1 MHFKK
6 RISIFVALLSLTYS
20 VSLIQNTYAKYVSS
34 AEANSNINIARWNI
48 TVNTQDV
55 IQNSNFTNN
64 LTPVFTENQYIKE
77 NVIAPTSEG
86 YFDIIIDGTN
96 ADVSFKYTIT
106 LNPSNEQTIKDFE
119 IVKYTIEDID
129 YTYSENITGVINY
142 NDTSKTKSIR
152 VYFKWN
158 DDAETQQ
165 MNNSEDTLAT
175 TENNANYNVNINLIQ
190 ISSQSN

>member
-129 YTYSENITGVINY
+129 YTYSENIIGVINY